1 MIRYTNP
8 RLFYFTF
15 VAYVTLRYV
24 TLLYFCSYRH
34 KTCSINN
41 QWLWDYV
48 IKFARWQHPTA
59 WRWARFACARN
70 HLFFM
75 VLVLFELTE
84 INRRSLQTNAIRRT
98 SVMKQELSYR
108 KQIARQLRT

>member
-1 MIRYTNP
+1 
-8 RLFYFTF
+8 
-15 VAYVTLRYV
+15 
-24 TLLYFCSYRH
+24 
-34 KTCSINN
+34 
-41 QWLWDYV
+41 
-48 IKFARWQHPTA
+48 
-59 WRWARFACARN
+59 
-70 HLFFM
+70 M